1 MVSKKKNPVEEIQRL
16 TEELLAKM
24 GVEAKVAVEEDKK
37 NKMFKISLS
46 SPQDNAL
53 LVGRFGRNLE
63 ALQTILNLM
72 VANALGEW
80 QRVLVDIDGY
90 RQKREEQLEKM
101 AQEALEK
108 VAATGEPVTFPGLSS
123 FERRVIHLYFKD
135 KPEMETLSE
144 GEGRDRYLVVRRRQG
159 EE

>member
-1 MVSKKKNPVEEIQRL
+1 MADKEKKPVEKIQQL
-16 TEELLAKM
+16 TEELLEKM
-24 GVEAKVAVEEDKK
+24 GVEAKVTVEEDKK

-46 SPQDNAL
+46 SPEDNAL

-72 VANALGEW
+72 TANALGEW

-123 FERRVIHLYFKD
+123 
-135 KPEMETLSE
+135 
-144 GEGRDRYLVVRRRQG
+144 
-159 EE
+159 

>member
-1 MVSKKKNPVEEIQRL
+1 MADKEKKPVEKIQQL
-16 TEELLAKM
+16 TEELLGKM
-24 GVEAKVAVEEDKK
+24 GVEAKVTVEEDKK
-37 NKMFKISLS
+37 NKMFKISFS
-46 SPQDNAL
+46 SPEDNAL
-53 LVGRFGRNLE
+53 LVGRFGRTLE

-72 VANALGEW
+72 TASALGEW

-123 FERRVIHLYFKD
+123 FERRVIHLYFTD

-144 GEGRDRYLVVRRRQG
+144 GEGRERYLVVRRRQG
-159 EE
+159 DE

>member
-46 SPQDNAL
+46 SPEDNAL

-72 VANALGEW
+72 TANALGEW

>member
-1 MVSKKKNPVEEIQRL
+1 MADKEKKAVEKIQQL
-16 TEELLAKM
+16 TEELLGKM
-24 GVEAKVAVEEDKK
+24 GVEAKVTVEEDKK

-46 SPQDNAL
+46 SPEDNAL

-72 VANALGEW
+72 TANALGEW

>member
-46 SPQDNAL
+46 SPEDNAL

-72 VANALGEW
+72 TANALGEW

-144 GEGRDRYLVVRRRQG
+144 GEGRERYLVVRRRQG

>member
-63 ALQTILNLM
+63 ALQTILNLI

-108 VAATGEPVTFPGLSS
+108 VAATGEPVTFSGLSS

-135 KPEMETLSE
+135 KPEMETISE

>member
-1 MVSKKKNPVEEIQRL
+1 
-16 TEELLAKM
+16 
-24 GVEAKVAVEEDKK
+24 
-37 NKMFKISLS
+37 MFLINLS

-72 VANALGEW
+72 TANALGEW